1 MKKHF
6 GFIKFDNAVELIPP
20 LLMDGLIISFIV
32 HIFILVLIMIS
43 PYVHINS
50 FVPKLKYD
58 EPIIIDLENVVIGKK
73 TVLPPAP
80 AKVMPKPVK
89 EEAPKPAPAPK
100 KEVSHFTP
108 EVAKP
113 TPAEE
118 KVEKHQN
125 KDTKSD
131 SDFITEKKEEK
142 KETSPKN
149 DKSLAEERIG
159 SINDLLAS
167 VDGIK
172 RDKENQKEKELEKLK
187 NKEEFVEVKKGI
199 SASSIDT
206 QTQNYQAN
214 STADYLKKQ
223 LAVSYIDAIR
233 IKLRSCWNID
243 PGAKDIKN
251 MKIVIRTTISPDGN
265 INNIDILNLNESN
278 SPWFKAVAES
288 AKRALIVC
296 SPYHL
301 PVEHYNEW
309 KSIVFTFYPDKQSV
323 Q

>member
-6 GFIKFDNAVELIPP
+6 SFIKFDNAVELIPP
-20 LLMDGLIISFIV
+20 LLMDGLVISFIV

-43 PYVHINS
+43 PHIHIKS
-50 FVPKLKYD
+50 SIPKLKYD

-80 AKVMPKPVK
+80 AKVNPKPTK
-89 EEAPKPAPAPK
+89 EETPKTSSVSS
-100 KEVSHFTP
+100 KETTHFAP

-113 TPAEE
+113 TEE

-125 KDTKSD
+125 EDVKSD
-131 SDFITEKKEEK
+131 NDFITEKKEEK
-142 KETSPKN
+142 KETPPKN
-149 DKSLAEERIG
+149 DKDLASERIG

-172 RDKENQKEKELEKLK
+172 RDNEKVKEKELEKLNK
-187 NKEEFVEVKKGI
+187 KEEFVEVKKGI

-265 INNIDILNLNESN
+265 INNIDILNLNENN
-278 SPWFKAVAES
+278 SSWFKAVAES

-301 PVEHYNEW
+301 PVEYYNDW

>member
-6 GFIKFDNAVELIPP
+6 SFIKFDNALQYIPP
-20 LLMDGLIISFIV
+20 LLMDGLIISFII

-43 PYVHINS
+43 PHVHITS
-50 FVPKLKYD
+50 FVPKIKYD
-58 EPIIIDLENVVIGKK
+58 EPIIVDLENVVIGKE
-73 TVLPPAP
+73 TALPPAP
-80 AKVMPKPVK
+80 SKIKKENTKPQ
-89 EEAPKPAPAPK
+89 PTPTPK
-100 KEVSHFTP
+100 KEVEHFNP
-108 EVAKP
+108 EVAKAP
-113 TPAEE
+113 IEE
-118 KVEKHQN
+118 KVEKNQVVD
-125 KDTKSD
+125 KKSD

-142 KETSPKN
+142 KETPPKQN
-149 DKSLAEERIG
+149 KDLAEERMG
-159 SINDLLAS
+159 SLDDLLAS
-167 VDGIK
+167 VDGMK
-172 RDKENQKEKELEKLK
+172 REKEKVKEKEKEKINK
-187 NKEEFVEVKKGI
+187 KEEFVEVKKGI

-206 QTQNYQAN
+206 KTQNYQAN
-214 STADYLKKQ
+214 STADYLKNQ
-223 LAVSYIDAIR
+223 LTISYVDAIR

-265 INNIDILNLNESN
+265 INDIDILNINESN

-301 PVEHYNEW
+301 PVEYYNDW
-309 KSIVFTFYPDKQSV
+309 KSIVFTFYPDKQSI

>member
-6 GFIKFDNAVELIPP
+6 SFIKFDNAVELIPP
-20 LLMDGLIISFIV
+20 LLMDGLVISFIV
-32 HIFILVLIMIS
+32 HIFVLILILIS
-43 PYVHINS
+43 PYVHIKS

-58 EPIIIDLENVVIGKK
+58 EPIIIDLENVVIGKQ

-80 AKVMPKPVK
+80 SKVTPKTVK
-89 EEAPKPAPAPK
+89 EEAPKPAPK
-100 KEVSHFTP
+100 KETATHFTP

-118 KVEKHQN
+118 KVEKHQVED
-125 KDTKSD
+125 KKSD

-142 KETSPKN
+142 KETSQKN
-149 DKSLAEERIG
+149 DKNLADERIG

-172 RDKENQKEKELEKLK
+172 RDKEKVKEKELEKL
-187 NKEEFVEVKKGI
+187 NQKEEFVEVKKGI

-265 INNIDILNLNESN
+265 INNIDILNLNESE

-301 PVEHYNEW
+301 PVEYYNDW